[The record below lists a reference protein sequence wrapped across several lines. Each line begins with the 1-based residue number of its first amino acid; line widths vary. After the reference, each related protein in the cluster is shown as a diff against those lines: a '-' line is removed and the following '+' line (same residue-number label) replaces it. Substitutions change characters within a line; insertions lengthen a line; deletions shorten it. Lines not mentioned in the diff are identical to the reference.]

1 MRWGRATIAIATI
14 MGFAIAFQG
23 CGTVGALNNLVN
35 GIIGTAGNAAGKTLN
50 TAGNTAS
57 KALTP
62 STYSNLARKSK
73 RQSRSYTPSTT
84 TPRTSARNH
93 DAQNSSSNSV
103 SKSRYNNPASYFRG
117 RARR

>member
-1 MRWGRATIAIATI
+1 MAMILGT
-14 MGFAIAFQG
+14 AIAFQG
-23 CGTVGALNNLVN
+23 CGTIGALNNLVN

-62 STYSNLARKSK
+62 STYSNLAKKSR
-73 RQSRSYTPSTT
+73 RQSRSYTPSTAA
-84 TPRTSARNH
+84 PRTSARNH

-103 SKSRYNNPASYFRG
+103 SKSKYNNASPFFRG